1 MVSGVL
7 LGILKQQHADYLVL
21 GVVGAPIPLPAG
33 LILERFDPG
42 TLVTINYSRDSGGEM
57 VIESMKRSRAF
68 RPYSTR

>member
-21 GVVGAPIPLPAG
+21 GVGAPIPLPAG

>member
-7 LGILKQQHADYLVL
+7 IGILKEQDADYIVL
-21 GVVGAPIPLPAG
+21 GDNTRIPLPAG
-33 LILERFDPG
+33 LFLERLDSG

-57 VIESMKRSRAF
+57 VIESMKRSLAF